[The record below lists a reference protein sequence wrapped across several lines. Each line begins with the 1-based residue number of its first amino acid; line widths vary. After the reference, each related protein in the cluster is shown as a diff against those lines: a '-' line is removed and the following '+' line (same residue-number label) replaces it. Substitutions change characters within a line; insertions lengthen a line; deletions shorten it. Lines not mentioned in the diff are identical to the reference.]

1 MNPGAVMRVTKTYS
15 EKYTVPSTCQ
25 QIDITKSISSK
36 LCTDSPHT

>member
-25 QIDITKSISSK
+25 NMPTNRY
-36 LCTDSPHT
+36 H